1 MAVSSLNALVK
12 SSVLKSES
20 GGGGGGG
27 GGVDPDAPL
36 TLNDSLTVGTTLT
49 VTGNVAFNGREPQP
63 PTTVSG
69 AAADGDQA
77 LIMVNVLRTAL
88 INTGIVVVSEG

>member
-20 GGGGGGG
+20 GGGGG

-49 VTGNVAFNGREPQP
+49 VTGNVAFNGLEPQP
-63 PTTVSG
+63 PTTIG
-69 AAADGDQA
+69 QEAETGEQA